1 MKCLIVAEELFVIVE
16 YCKFG
21 NLQKYI
27 EKKRES
33 FISQINPATGR
44 FEETFPPN
52 IDKLLSGYD
61 RFDSILSRK
70 RTTNLILATWTMSST
85 QMLCFRLRNLSMMK
99 QSAD

>member
-33 FISQINPATGR
+33 FISQINPETGR

>member
-52 IDKLLSGYD
+52 IDKLLIGYD
-61 RFDSILSRK
+61 RFDFILFM
-70 RTTNLILATWTMSST
+70 T
-85 QMLCFRLRNLSMMK
+85 
-99 QSAD
+99 